1 MKVKHAALCSS
12 GSGKPHCDCG
22 AEVSALRA
30 ELALAIDDCRAA
42 QVERDNV
49 RAAYI
54 TQIER
59 LRAEA
64 QARLD
69 AIEYLLNTGIF
80 AGNDAEDAQQHAM
93 SIIDAARKGEGERA

>member
-12 GSGKPHCDCG
+12 GSGKAHCDCG

-30 ELALAIDDCRAA
+30 ES
-42 QVERDNV
+42 Q
-49 RAAYI
+49 
-54 TQIER
+54 ER
-59 LRAEA
+59 LN
-64 QARLD
+64 

-93 SIIDAARKGEGERA
+93 RIIYAARKGEGE